1 MRVPVVRDTKNM
13 NKTLVAGILC
23 LLALAVLSN
32 GVSAQIYSLEWK
44 PSQEPHVYRC
54 DCTLAEFDSLTPPI
68 GWQQILR
75 LQLAGT
81 TASFSTLPPQKVAS
95 SYEFNG
101 FTFDYIATLA
111 GSQNLGSGLRVLSV
125 QRDTEAVYDAGSVV
139 HEISNPAG
147 EIFTLIGADAQFLQT
162 AGLSMAVL
170 DSFSGTSVPAGW
182 SYSSRVLIDPLV
194 LDPGGL
200 ATVFSSNSDS
210 LWELTVDSDAD
221 GVTNSAD
228 NCPSVSNSDQI
239 NSDGANDGGDACD
252 SDDDNDG
259 VPDDNPDNCPT
270 IPNPDQTDS
279 DGDGCGDACTIAGC
293 GAPGCL

>member
-1 MRVPVVRDTKNM
+1 MRVAVVRDPKNM
-13 NKTLVAGILC
+13 NRKFIAESFC

-32 GVSAQIYSLEWK
+32 GLSAQIYSLEWK

-54 DCTLAEFDSLTPPI
+54 DCTLAEFDSLTPPA

-75 LQLAGT
+75 LQLAAT
-81 TASFSTLPPQKVAS
+81 TISFSTLPPQGVAS

-111 GSQNLGSGLRVLSV
+111 GSQNLGPGLRVLSV
-125 QRDTEAVYDAGSVV
+125 QRDTEVVYDAGSVV
-139 HEISNPAG
+139 HEVSNPAG

-182 SYSSRVLIDPLV
+182 SYSSRVLIYPLV

-259 VPDDNPDNCPT
+259 VPDENPDNCPT

-279 DGDGCGDACTIAGC
+279 DGDGCGDACTIPGC
-293 GAPGCL
+293 GAPACL

>member
-1 MRVPVVRDTKNM
+1 MRVAVVRDPKNM
-13 NKTLVAGILC
+13 NRKFIAESFC

-32 GVSAQIYSLEWK
+32 GLSAQIYSLEWK

-54 DCTLAEFDSLTPPI
+54 DCTLAEFDSLTPPA

-75 LQLAGT
+75 LQLAAT
-81 TASFSTLPPQKVAS
+81 TISFSTLPPQGVAS

-111 GSQNLGSGLRVLSV
+111 GSQNLGPGLRVLSV
-125 QRDTEAVYDAGSVV
+125 QRDTEVVYDAGSVV
-139 HEISNPAG
+139 HEVSNPAG

-259 VPDDNPDNCPT
+259 VPDENPDNCPT

-279 DGDGCGDACTIAGC
+279 DGDGCGDACTIPGC
-293 GAPGCL
+293 GAPACL